1 MKRLTWTRLFL
12 VWGLGFAAF
21 HAAATGTPQAL
32 PPTVDARSRD
42 VDQSPEKSALAKES
56 ADEADRRRNEI
67 RAYPLGKVKSV
78 RALGSR
84 FHDANGKPCPTGPTH
99 KLKPRKVR
107 YFLANAVPVS
117 QISLM
122 NYYGVFGECFSQDV
136 RVEFVDGRR
145 VHLSFGSESETAYL
159 SPVVDGRETDV
170 YFYYCE
176 KCSE

>member
-1 MKRLTWTRLFL
+1 MKLLTWPRLLL

-21 HAAATGTPQAL
+21 HAVAAGTPQAA
-32 PPTVDARSRD
+32 PSTGDARSRD
-42 VDQSPEKSALAKES
+42 ADQSPEKSALAKES
-56 ADEADRRRNEI
+56 ADEADRRRNEV

-84 FHDANGKPCPTGPTH
+84 FFDANGKVCPTGPTH
-99 KLKPRKVR
+99 KLKPRTVR
-107 YFLANAVPVS
+107 HFLANAVAVS

-136 RVEFVDGRR
+136 QVVFVDGRL

-170 YFYYCE
+170 YFYYCD